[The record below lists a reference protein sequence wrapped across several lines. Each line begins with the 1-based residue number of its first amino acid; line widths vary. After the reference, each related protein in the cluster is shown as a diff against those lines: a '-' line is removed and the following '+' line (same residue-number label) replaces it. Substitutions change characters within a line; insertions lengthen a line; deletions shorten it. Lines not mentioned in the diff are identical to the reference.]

1 MEKALA
7 NIQVKTSTDSKEQ
20 ESYIDQ
26 ACSCIGNSAADSKVK
41 LIIIDSMTFH
51 YKSEYSEHSRLAKRA
66 EWLNNFVRKL
76 HHLAITKKITVVVT
90 NHSSSNPDKDLKYS
104 NASPFGGNV
113 MSYASQYIINLT
125 RGCKMPGA

>member
-26 ACSCIGNSAADSKVK
+26 ACSCIGNSTADSKVK

-66 EWLNNFVRKL
+66 E
-76 HHLAITKKITVVVT
+76 
-90 NHSSSNPDKDLKYS
+90 
-104 NASPFGGNV
+104 
-113 MSYASQYIINLT
+113 
-125 RGCKMPGA
+125 

>member
-41 LIIIDSMTFH
+41 LIIITYH
-51 YKSEYSEHSRLAKRA
+51 YRFYDVSLQ
-66 EWLNNFVRKL
+66 
-76 HHLAITKKITVVVT
+76 I
-90 NHSSSNPDKDLKYS
+90 
-104 NASPFGGNV
+104 
-113 MSYASQYIINLT
+113 
-125 RGCKMPGA
+125 